1 MHMENGPV
9 IAINTATLGYRYE
22 DEEAAGLSCDAT
34 ANDNV
39 ANNGLVEKLAGL
51 TVQEVTEL

>member
-1 MHMENGPV
+1 MENGHV
-9 IAINTATLGYRYE
+9 IAINTGNLGYRDE
-22 DEEAAGLSCDAT
+22 DEEATGLSCDAT